1 MEAEMDVP
9 AARKGADDIA
19 VTLIGVASGL
29 GARDPRCGDGPAALR
44 AFGLRRRLAKA
55 GIGFLDD
62 RTVAAAAGLDGA
74 DAVADICRRVARL
87 TADAVAVG
95 ARFAVVGG
103 DHSCAAGSWAGAADA
118 LAARGPL
125 GLIWVDAHMDSHTPE
140 TTPSGT
146 LHGMPVAALLGHGG
160 AALTDIARRVP
171 ALDPAHL
178 CLVGVRSF
186 EPEEPAL
193 LDALGVRVF
202 DMADIRRLGLTAV
215 MREASAIALDGT
227 AGAGISIDLDVIDP
241 GAAPGVGSP
250 ASGGLDAGDL
260 IGAMAGIGRDP
271 RFIGCEIAEYNP
283 ALDDGNRTA
292 EVAVRLLEAFLGGPL
307 PAGRR

>member
-1 MEAEMDVP
+1 MDVP
-9 AARKGADDIA
+9 AARRGADDIA
-19 VTLIGVASGL
+19 VALIGVACGL
-29 GARDPRCGDGPAALR
+29 GARDSGCGDGPAALR
-44 AFGLRRRLAKA
+44 AFGLHRRLADA
-55 GIGFLDD
+55 GIGLLKD
-62 RTVAAAAGLDGA
+62 RTLAVAGLAGA
-74 DAVADICRRVARL
+74 DAVADICRLVARL
-87 TADAVAVG
+87 TADAVAAN

-146 LHGMPVAALLGHGG
+146 LHGMPVAALLGCGG
-160 AALTDIARRVP
+160 AALTGIARRVP

-193 LDALGVRVF
+193 LDSLGVRVF
-202 DMADIRRLGLTAV
+202 RMEDIRRLGLAAV
-215 MREASAIALDGT
+215 IREASAIALDGT
-227 AGAGISIDLDVIDP
+227 AGAGISIDLDAIDP

-250 ASGGLDAGDL
+250 VPGGLDAGELVD
-260 IGAMAGIGRDP
+260 AMARIGRDP

-283 ALDDGNRTA
+283 ALDDGCRTA
-292 EVAVRLLEAFLGGPL
+292 EIAVRLLEAFLGGPL
-307 PAGRR
+307 SAARR